1 MSMSKKVK
9 DMKIDKMIISANP
22 PKVCIC
28 GRNGFHPVV
37 LWATTVTWVGKLVC
51 LRIEIHFV
59 TCDPKSESEAGD

>member
-1 MSMSKKVK
+1 TASTQ
-9 DMKIDKMIISANP
+9 I
-22 PKVCIC
+22 
-28 GRNGFHPVV
+28 V